1 MQTRVPKSIVFGAER
16 AEKSLYKRKIPCGIF
31 LGPSGRRFE
40 PCRLDQI
47 DKFLLNLVD
56 FSFYLIKTLYVQF
69 LPFKKASKKEGRHAT

>member
-1 MQTRVPKSIVFGAER
+1 MFYTVIKGC
-16 AEKSLYKRKIPCGIF
+16 KRQYF
-31 LGPSGRRFE
+31 SFE